1 MTKLD
6 IVYCQICALIKS
18 WFIQGIKTMEKQVDV
33 LIIGAG
39 ILCLLVTPC
48 DKDEEVV
55 MRRIYKA
62 AKFSFYTFAGA
73 MVFLFIIPTTKQG
86 MVLVASGAV
95 IEAAKTETAQ
105 RIAGKSVL
113 VVEKALDEL
122 LADKPKEKK

>member
-1 MTKLD
+1 MEVLILYAVMMFDTWCKIFTTLA
-6 IVYCQICALIKS
+6 IVSLI
-18 WFIQGIKTMEKQVDV
+18 V
-33 LIIGAG
+33 IIGAG

-55 MRRIYKA
+55 MQRIYKA

-95 IEAAKTETAQ
+95 IESAKTETAQ
-105 RIAGKSVL
+105 RIAG
-113 VVEKALDEL
+113 
-122 LADKPKEKK
+122 

>member
-1 MTKLD
+1 MGVDAKL
-6 IVYCQICALIKS
+6 VVVC
-18 WFIQGIKTMEKQVDV
+18 
-33 LIIGAG
+33 
-39 ILCLLVTPC
+39 
-48 DKDEEVV
+48 KDEEK
-55 MRRIYKA
+55 ME
-62 AKFSFYTFAGA
+62 
-73 MVFLFIIPTTKQG
+73 G

>member
-1 MTKLD
+1 MEVLILYAVMMFDTWRKIFTALA
-6 IVYCQICALIKS
+6 IVSLI
-18 WFIQGIKTMEKQVDV
+18 V
-33 LIIGAG
+33 IIGAG
-39 ILCLLVTPC
+39 ILYLLVTPC
-48 DKDEEVV
+48 DKDEDVV
-55 MRRIYKA
+55 MRHIYKA

-95 IEAAKTETAQ
+95 IESAKTETAQ

>member
-1 MTKLD
+1 
-6 IVYCQICALIKS
+6 
-18 WFIQGIKTMEKQVDV
+18 MEV
-33 LIIGAG
+33 LILYAVMMFDTWCKIFTTLAIVSLIVLIGTGFVYLA
-39 ILCLLVTPC
+39 VPWS
-48 DKDEEVV
+48 KNEEAV

-62 AKFSFYTFAGA
+62 AKFSFYPFAGTL
-73 MVFLFIIPTTKQG
+73 VFLFIIPTTKQG

>member
-1 MTKLD
+1 MEVFILYAVMMFDTWCKISTTLA
-6 IVYCQICALIKS
+6 IVSLI
-18 WFIQGIKTMEKQVDV
+18 V
-33 LIIGAG
+33 IIGAG
-39 ILCLLVTPC
+39 ILYLLVTPC

>member
-1 MTKLD
+1 MEVLILYAVMMFDTWRKIFTTLA
-6 IVYCQICALIKS
+6 IVPLI
-18 WFIQGIKTMEKQVDV
+18 V
-33 LIIGAG
+33 IIGAG
-39 ILCLLVTPC
+39 ILYLLVTPC

-95 IEAAKTETAQ
+95 IESAKTETAQ

>member
-1 MTKLD
+1 MEVFILYAVMMFDTWCKIFTTLA
-6 IVYCQICALIKS
+6 IVSLI
-18 WFIQGIKTMEKQVDV
+18 V
-33 LIIGAG
+33 IIGAG
-39 ILCLLVTPC
+39 ILYLLVAPC

-73 MVFLFIIPTTKQG
+73 MVFLFITPTTKQG
-86 MVLVASGAV
+86 MVLVASGAI

>member
-1 MTKLD
+1 MEVFILYAVMMFDTWCKIFTTLA
-6 IVYCQICALIKS
+6 IVSLI
-18 WFIQGIKTMEKQVDV
+18 V
-33 LIIGAG
+33 IIGAG
-39 ILCLLVTPC
+39 ILYLLVTPC

-95 IEAAKTETAQ
+95 IESAKTETAQ

>member
-1 MTKLD
+1 
-6 IVYCQICALIKS
+6 
-18 WFIQGIKTMEKQVDV
+18 
-33 LIIGAG
+33 
-39 ILCLLVTPC
+39 
-48 DKDEEVV
+48 
-55 MRRIYKA
+55 
-62 AKFSFYTFAGA
+62 
-73 MVFLFIIPTTKQG
+73 